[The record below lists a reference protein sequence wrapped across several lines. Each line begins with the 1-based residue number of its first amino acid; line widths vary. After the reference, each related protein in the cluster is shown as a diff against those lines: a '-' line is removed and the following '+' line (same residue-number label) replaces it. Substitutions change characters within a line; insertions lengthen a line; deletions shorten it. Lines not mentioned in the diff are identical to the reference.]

1 MITHRAVLALPLVLA
16 AACGRGSVP
25 NAGAAPA
32 APSEALQVTPFE
44 RSILAP
50 MLDDLRQGVRPVDA
64 QAFGLCTTTTGKD
77 CTEFLGAT
85 PGELPVGKY
94 LVKAELAVPRAGDK
108 GTWKATFEVKC
119 TATAA
124 SGSTTSTSTNTY
136 SHTYDVNYASQD
148 RGYRLMPLYGI
159 ESPSK
164 GGARSCTFTL
174 TAPHPDGD
182 KIYTGS
188 WRVPAA

>member
-1 MITHRAVLALPLVLA
+1 MSMRRALLALAFLA
-16 AACGRGSVP
+16 AACGKAPVQ
-25 NAGAAPA
+25 NAGAAPT

-50 MLDDLRQGVRPVDA
+50 MLEDLRQGVRPVDG
-64 QAFGLCTTTTGKD
+64 QAFGLCTTSTGKD

-85 PGELPVGKY
+85 PGELPAGKY

-124 SGSTTSTSTNTY
+124 SGNTTSTNTNTY
-136 SHTYDVNYASQD
+136 SHTYDVNYAAQE
-148 RGYRLMPLYGI
+148 RGYRLMPLYGV

-164 GGARSCTFTL
+164 GGARSCIFTL

-182 KIYTGS
+182 KVYTGS